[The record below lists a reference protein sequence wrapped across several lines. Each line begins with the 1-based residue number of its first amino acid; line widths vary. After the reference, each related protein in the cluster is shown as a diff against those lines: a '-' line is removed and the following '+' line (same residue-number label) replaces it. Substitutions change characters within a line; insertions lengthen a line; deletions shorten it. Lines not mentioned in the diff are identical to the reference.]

1 MTSVVEFLRRV
12 GGWVTD
18 VHGLIDRAEVILTS
32 AVTWITVVVS
42 AIQVLIVSLDP
53 ASPLAQVLA
62 QAVTILVGVVAV
74 IRRVTP
80 VDKNDRGLVS

>member
-1 MTSVVEFLRRV
+1 
-12 GGWVTD
+12 VTD
-18 VHGLIDRAEVILTS
+18 VHGLIDRAKVILTS

-80 VDKNDRGLVS
+80 VDKDARGLV

>member
-1 MTSVVEFLRRV
+1 MTALLDALKRV
-12 GGWVTD
+12 AGYVTD
-18 VHGLIDRAEVILTS
+18 VHGLIDRAKTVLTS

-42 AIQVLIVSLDP
+42 AVQVLIVSLDP

-62 QAVTILVGVVAV
+62 QVVTILLGVVAV

-80 VDKNDRGLVS
+80 VDKTERGLT